1 VSVLWLLGGVGAVV
15 VAWFWCERMASAVKQ
30 SLWRKSMDEAKC
42 ITPGEIRDLDWALQR
57 WYKDRRLGEV
67 GVSCC
72 LMCGSVIG
80 AISDELFCGEV
91 CEERCRVQHPHLFQ
105 PREAV

>member
-1 VSVLWLLGGVGAVV
+1 VSVFWLLGGVGAVV
-15 VAWFWCERMASAVKQ
+15 AAWWWCSERLKRPERLDSKP
-30 SLWRKSMDEAKC
+30 
-42 ITPGEIRDLDWALQR
+42 ITGGEIRDLDWALSR
-57 WYKDRRLGEV
+57 WYQQRRLGEV

-72 LMCGSVIG
+72 LMCGIVIG